1 MSMLALYSYIHG
13 IMLFIVFVGVFHV
26 HPKYRLP
33 DAKRVYC
40 LMINL
45 MVPIILSQRQD
56 WLAWNW
62 LVCSVLP
69 GITIVLT
76 GSQIYAVMSA
86 VLQLVYFAVFYQQG
100 IKEFLDQTFSIN
112 LVQLFLLI
120 STVKIIAD
128 TGIMIAMDS
137 KTKNVV
143 AQSEHL
149 KIQEKLKLK
158 TRTLTFSHEL
168 RNPINSML
176 GHVQLAL
183 LEKLPANLQ
192 DYLQTA
198 KFCGD
203 LLVHTLNNILDR
215 EKIEVD
221 NLDINPS
228 PIKIYESI
236 EKTWEFL
243 SEFIKSK
250 KLYGH
255 FKIHKNVPK
264 TIHIDTTRL
273 SQILFNLVKNAVDF
287 TDKGVV
293 TVNIDW
299 ISDVKQVN
307 ENCFPSDPFNPD
319 DEGVFEKDK
328 RITWMNKGS
337 TYSATTDSS
346 IIDLKVK
353 NFLENDSN
361 MVKFHTEHEGKT
373 RKCSIENAFN
383 SSQQKE
389 FQEGYGVLR
398 IEVSDTGCG
407 MKPNDVEKLFANKEM
422 ETLNINS
429 LKPASKGYNLF
440 VTKEV
445 CKKMEGE
452 IKCFSKVGTGSA
464 FVVCVPVAC
473 VYEVEKVKRKQ
484 SISEVVKEVAN
495 KHENLKA
502 LIVDDFD
509 LNLTVLANLLQK
521 MGVKEIIRAQNGLEA
536 TQKYLKAIKDG
547 APFNIVTMDLEMPIM
562 EGKTAS
568 KQIRQL
574 EKEFE
579 LEPSLLMIVSG
590 NCVQDEIAECL
601 DQEKE
606 IRADHFVKKPAKMED
621 LSNALN
627 LYKKKIS
634 SPV

>member
-1 MSMLALYSYIHG
+1 
-13 IMLFIVFVGVFHV
+13 MLFIVFIGLFNI
-26 HPKYRLP
+26 HPKFRIP

-45 MVPIILSQRQD
+45 MIPIILSQRQD
-56 WLAWNW
+56 WLALNW
-62 LVCSVLP
+62 LTCSILP
-69 GITIVLT
+69 GMTMILT
-76 GSQIYAVMSA
+76 ESRVYAVMSA
-86 VLQLVYFAVFYQQG
+86 VLQLVYFSVFYQQG
-100 IKEFLDQTFSIN
+100 IKEFLDQSFSIN
-112 LVQLFLLI
+112 LIQLFLLM
-120 STVKIIAD
+120 STVKIVIN
-128 TGIMIAMDS
+128 TCIMVVLDS

-143 AQSEHL
+143 AQGEHL
-149 KIQEKLKLK
+149 KVQEKLKLK
-158 TRTLTFSHEL
+158 TRILTISHEL

-183 LEKLPANLQ
+183 LEKVPANLHE
-192 DYLQTA
+192 YLQTA

-203 LLVHTLNNILDR
+203 LLVHTLNNVLDR

-221 NLDINPS
+221 NLDINPT
-228 PIKIYESI
+228 PIKIYECI

-255 FKIHKNVPK
+255 LKIHKSVPK
-264 TIHIDTTRL
+264 TIHIDTARL
-273 SQILFNLVKNAVDF
+273 SQALFNLVKNAVDY

-307 ENCFPSDPFNPD
+307 EDCFPSDPFNPD

-337 TYSATTDSS
+337 TFSATTDSS
-346 IIDLKVK
+346 ILDLKVK
-353 NFLENDSN
+353 NFLEEDSK
-361 MVKFHTEHEGKT
+361 MFEFHNENEVKT
-373 RKCSIENAFN
+373 RKCSIEQALSGN
-383 SSQQKE
+383 QHKE
-389 FQEGYGVLR
+389 FKEGHGVLR

-407 MKPNDVEKLFANKEM
+407 MKPNMVKNVFAQQV
-422 ETLNINS
+422 ETLNMNS

-440 VTKEV
+440 ITKEV
-445 CKKMEGE
+445 CKKMRGE
-452 IKCFSKVGTGSA
+452 IKCYSKVGTGSA

-473 VYEVEKVKRKQ
+473 VYEVEKAKRKQ
-484 SISEVVKEVAN
+484 SLSEAVKEVAN

-536 TQKYLKAIKDG
+536 TQKYLEAIKDG
-547 APFNIVTMDLEMPIM
+547 ATFNIVTMDLEMPIM

-574 EKEFE
+574 EKEFG
-579 LEPSLLMIVSG
+579 LEPCLLMIISG

-634 SPV
+634 SPM